1 MQKTTTPKNKEVEL
15 FSTFRMIFP
24 SFPARIPVISDML
37 LTNWK
42 NLFVDEVSLFEKE
55 LAFWKLMVRIGK
67 ILCAKVV
74 CRIAVVGN
82 FLALCLVFVVFP
94 TFN

>member
-1 MQKTTTPKNKEVEL
+1 VQETAASRSRAVGL
-15 FSTFRMIFP
+15 IFAFRMVFP
-24 SFPARIPVISDML
+24 SFPAWIPVISDML

-42 NLFVDEVSLFEKE
+42 NLFVDEVSLFEKA

-67 ILCAKVV
+67 ILCVKVV

-94 TFN
+94 TLN